1 MLNKGSKGKTCQEFV
16 TLMRERGYRYDH
28 DSGRF
33 ITKRGAYAGKQHK
46 NGYRTLMLQENG
58 VQYTFCEHRCVWV
71 WFNGNIPDGFEINHI
86 DADRKNNKIENL
98 ELVTHSENMQ
108 HMMRIGHSNFPKG
121 EKSGRAIYS
130 DKEVQAMR
138 YLRKNNWTI
147 KQIASLFGNKNQN
160 VIGRLISGKR
170 YGHIT
175 DEAGVLDVYRIVVKK
190 AMERGVAI

>member
-1 MLNKGSKGKTCQEFV
+1 
-16 TLMRERGYRYDH
+16 
-28 DSGRF
+28 
-33 ITKRGAYAGKQHK
+33 
-46 NGYRTLMLQENG
+46 MLQENG

-108 HMMRIGHSNFPKG
+108 HMMRIGHGNFPRG
-121 EKSGRAIYS
+121 EKSGKAIYS

-170 YGHIT
+170 YGRIT
-175 DEAGVLDVYRIVVKK
+175 DDAGALDVYQIIVDK